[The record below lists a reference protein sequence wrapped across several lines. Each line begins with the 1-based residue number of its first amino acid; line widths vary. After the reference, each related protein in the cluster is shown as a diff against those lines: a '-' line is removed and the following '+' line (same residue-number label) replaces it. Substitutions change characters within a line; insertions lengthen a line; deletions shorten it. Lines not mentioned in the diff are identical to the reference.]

1 MAVFQKFGQERLLP
15 GIDAQVKEAWRIF
28 ELFAKWATDRNAIQ
42 QSMLQHQQQSEQ
54 ALQMGQPPPPPISP
68 LMMKPWYNPQ
78 IFRSEAVKWCVSDV
92 GRDTFSKNSGA
103 EQFMIMFLGSIDQ
116 QLMMAQMQAMGGPQP
131 GAPGSPMANSNRNA
145 AGAGSSS
152 SGAAGTSQN
161 NVEANA
167 SRSMAG
173 KGTPSHG

>member
-1 MAVFQKFGQERLLP
+1 
-15 GIDAQVKEAWRIF
+15 
-28 ELFAKWATDRNAIQ
+28 
-42 QSMLQHQQQSEQ
+42 
-54 ALQMGQPPPPPISP
+54 
-68 LMMKPWYNPQ
+68 
-78 IFRSEAVKWCVSDV
+78 
-92 GRDTFSKNSGA
+92 
-103 EQFMIMFLGSIDQ
+103 MIMFLGSIDQ